1 MIADP
6 LVATENPVRDAE
18 RAQVAAGLRLDQH
31 IDNCAECFG
40 VVQCRPGYADF
51 CEIGRK
57 LEKQWRHLER
67 KVTQALRTSSETTG
81 R

>member
-1 MIADP
+1 MIGDP
-6 LVATENPVRDAE
+6 FVVTENPVRDAE

-31 IDNCAECFG
+31 IDNCAECLG
-40 VVQCRPGYADF
+40 VVQGRPGYADF

-57 LEKQWRHLER
+57 LEKQWKHLER
-67 KVTQALRTSSETTG
+67 KATNALRTFSATTG